1 MQPWE
6 REQGREPKNSQRAQ
20 ARSERNLQELVFFKL
35 SLLFTVKTDA
45 MRQIKDKAVVSDL
58 IDLKDAIPYSERVIF
73 NNDGIREARIEV
85 FDSERR
91 TRRIGVVVEPFDEA
105 AHIFEELIGPDTICL
120 FLTLEQPQTR
130 ESHLVSIAE
139 VSQRGVHIFSLLP
152 EILIRN
158 GVIVGQINEHRQFFF
173 PEAYDRH
180 PFLLLDERVF
190 GSVFATNGIEASIK
204 RRPKVSREGAVQED
218 GFVNERTVAYTV

>member
-1 MQPWE
+1 MF
-6 REQGREPKNSQRAQ
+6 S
-20 ARSERNLQELVFFKL
+20 
-35 SLLFTVKTDA
+35 VKTDA

-58 IDLKDAIPYSERVIF
+58 IDLTDAIPYSERVIF

-105 AHIFEELIGPDTICL
+105 AHIFEELIAPDTICL
-120 FLTLEQPQTR
+120 FQTLEQPLTR
-130 ESHLVSIAE
+130 LSHFVSIPKMN
-139 VSQRGVHIFSLLP
+139 QGGVHIFSLLP
-152 EILIRN
+152 EFLIRN
-158 GVIVGQINEHRQFFF
+158 GVIEGQIIELRQFFVL
-173 PEAYDRH
+173 EASDRQS
-180 PFLLLDERVF
+180 FLIRDEREF